1 MLTIVCWMNNGAE
14 GYPLEMRV
22 FGTFDNQEEVDD
34 FIEIN
39 YDCVNQYDEYRILRC
54 EKSS

>member
-1 MLTIVCWMNNGAE
+1 MLTIVCWNNGVE
-14 GYPLEMRV
+14 GYPVEMRV

-39 YDCVNQYDEYRILRC
+39 SDCVNQYDEYRILRC
-54 EKSS
+54 EKFS